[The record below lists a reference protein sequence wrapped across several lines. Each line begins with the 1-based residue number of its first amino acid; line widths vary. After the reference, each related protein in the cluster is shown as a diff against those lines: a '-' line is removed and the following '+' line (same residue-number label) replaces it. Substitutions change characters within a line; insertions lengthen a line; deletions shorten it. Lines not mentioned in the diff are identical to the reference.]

1 MLDHFYNGVEIADKK
16 SILRQLKTMWILLNP
31 VSPIAD
37 LVQTKKLKQT
47 YEQCPKLEVKDLH
60 QINQKIVEVTIRN
73 AFKYHKSQTLESLQ
87 TAKIICELL
96 ALFMAS
102 QEY

>member
-60 QINQKIVEVTIRN
+60 QIN
-73 AFKYHKSQTLESLQ
+73 
-87 TAKIICELL
+87 
-96 ALFMAS
+96 
-102 QEY
+102 